1 MKDILKSALLLV
13 LGLGMLASCDD
24 DNDANPTLVKPTEF
38 RLNTPAL
45 ANTNIDLANSTA
57 LQLTCSQPNYGFPA
71 STQYT
76 VQVSLSSDM
85 SDAVELDETS
95 TSAKIN
101 VDPSLLASTLTTM
114 ELNAGKTE
122 ADFPMD
128 IPVYIRLRA
137 NMMTA
142 QSTTVDGTEI
152 LSNTICLSNVHLEYS
167 LAPVTTPD
175 NVYVVGN
182 FCGWDWG
189 KCFDMIQV
197 NGGENIFWR
206 MVYVDEAGVKI
217 NTDKAW
223 DGNQKGYADVTI
235 SGDRASEIVATDD
248 GNIASS
254 KPGWYLMI
262 VTTSVSGRDIVY
274 DIQFNDPTVWLMGPV
289 VGNSDWAELEEGWS
303 FTVPSEMDAD
313 FVSPAF
319 AASVPGGD
327 GDGVRAYVKIPGY
340 EWWRSEFMVF
350 NGEIVYR
357 ATGGDQ
363 SRVAG
368 SVGQQ
373 MYINFST
380 GKSSIK

>member
-175 NVYVVGN
+175 NVYVVGS